1 MKKSNLLLALSSSA
15 LAIPYGI
22 EAAEAPTSVEIG
34 YMISNY
40 VEDPID
46 AKNNITGESQDRY
59 DITVQQFNLLVP
71 VGNDQNLNLSYIQ
84 DTMSGASPWDIVDVN
99 GENKIIMSGAS
110 IKEDR
115 KDLRIGYNF
124 YDSDRVAGINIA
136 RSVEN
141 DYDSTA
147 IGGSVEIS
155 GNQKNTTIA
164 MAASISLDNIYPTQG
179 IFLNNLDGIVEDTKN
194 TYSVSANITQ
204 ILGRNHIFQA
214 GLSINQHLGYLSD
227 PYKFNDKRPDT
238 RLQTAAIF
246 RLRSFIKSWDA
257 ALHTG
262 YRFYQDDWEVRSDTV
277 DISLYKN
284 IGTSLKIVPGI
295 RYYTQDSAFFYQPN
309 SSNAGNQVFI
319 STDYRL
325 AYYGAVSVSFK
336 VIKYFSDFSIFGT
349 VERYESGA
357 DLALGKSNSEN
368 AASVNFSRVSFG
380 MTYKF

>member
-15 LAIPYGI
+15 LAIPCGI
-22 EAAEAPTSVEIG
+22 QAAEAPTSVELG

-40 VEDPID
+40 VEDPIE
-46 AKNNITGESQDRY
+46 AKDNITGESQDRY

-71 VGNDQNLNLSYIQ
+71 VGNDQSLNLSYIQ
-84 DTMSGASPWDIVDVN
+84 DTMSGASPWDIVNVN
-99 GENKIIMSGAS
+99 GENKVIISGAS
-110 IKEDR
+110 IKESR
-115 KDLRIGYNF
+115 KDLRIGYKF
-124 YDSDRVAGINIA
+124 YDPDRVSGINLA

-147 IGGSVEIS
+147 IGGNVEIS
-155 GNQKNTTIA
+155 ANQKNTTIA

-179 IFLNNLDGIVEDTKN
+179 IYLNTLDGTIKDTKN
-194 TYSVSANITQ
+194 TYSISTNITQ
-204 ILGRNHIFQA
+204 IINRNHIFQA

-227 PYKFNDKRPDT
+227 PYKLNDKRPDT

-262 YRFYQDDWEVRSDTV
+262 YRFYQDDWEVRSDTF

-284 IGTSLKIVPGI
+284 LSNDIKIVPGI
-295 RYYTQDSAFFYQPN
+295 RYYTQDSAFFYRPN
-309 SSNAGNQVFI
+309 SANAGNQVFI

-357 DLALGKSNSEN
+357 NLALGKPSSEN
-368 AASVNFSRVSFG
+368 AANVNFSRISLG